1 MFSKWKEKAKK
12 LKQEIYTLYLA
23 YKNPRVPWYGKIFII
38 ITVGYAISSID
49 LIPDFIP
56 IIGYLDDLILLPLGI
71 LLSIKMIPKEVM
83 EECRRESVKG
93 IKDSKFIFIGLTIII
108 GIWIL
113 LINLAIRI
121 ILNRKVNSY
130 F

>member
-1 MFSKWKEKAKK
+1 M
-12 LKQEIYTLYLA
+12 
-23 YKNPRVPWYGKIFII
+23 
-38 ITVGYAISSID
+38 GYAISPID

-93 IKDSKFIFIGLTIII
+93 IKDSKFVFIGLTIII

-113 LINLAIRI
+113 LINFSIKI
-121 ILNRKVNSY
+121 IFK
-130 F
+130 

>member
-23 YKNPRVPWYGKIFII
+23 YKDPRVPWYGKIFII

-93 IKDSKFIFIGLTIII
+93 IKDSKFVFIGLTIII

-113 LINLAIRI
+113 LINFSIKI
-121 ILNRKVNSY
+121 IFK
-130 F
+130 

>member
-23 YKNPRVPWYGKIFII
+23 YKDPRVPWYGKIFII

-83 EECRRESVKG
+83 KECRRESVKG

>member
-93 IKDSKFIFIGLTIII
+93 IKDSKFVFIGLTIII

-113 LINLAIRI
+113 LINFSIKI
-121 ILNRKVNSY
+121 IFK
-130 F
+130 